1 MEAKAIQL
9 IQDTAVLANAKA
21 LDTFTPSIALPAT
34 VTVVSLEKFQQTRS
48 RFRGALETSSL
59 RDFSEYVQ
67 AQADGSTSGFVD
79 SDDMTCTVFFN
90 LGDQDNPGHGDFRAK
105 LTLKKTAA
113 FVALERAAGSKHAQK
128 ELSDFIEDWA
138 PNLQALTQDGTEIE
152 LRRAAG
158 AIRSITIEQARKSEH
173 VVGDMSASRS
183 AMEQIE
189 AKSADGLPAELL
201 FSVIPYEGL
210 QARTIQLRVA
220 VLTGGDQ
227 PVLRLRWIGEAQ
239 LREDLAQE
247 FKQVVALE
255 VGESTDLTIGN
266 FTLA

>member
-9 IQDTAVLANAKA
+9 IQDTAVLANAKV
-21 LDTFTPSIALPAT
+21 LNTFTPIIALPASSGL
-34 VTVVSLEKFQQTRS
+34 VSLEKYQQTRS
-48 RFRGALETSSL
+48 RFRGLLATSSL
-59 RDFSEYVQ
+59 PDFSTYVT
-67 AQADGSTSGFVD
+67 AQTDGNTWGFVD
-79 SDDMTCTVFFN
+79 SDCMTCTVFFN
-90 LGDQDNPGHGDFRAK
+90 LGDQDTPGHGDFLAT

-113 FVALERAAGSKHAQK
+113 FIAMERAAGSKHSQK

-138 PNLQALTQDGTEIE
+138 PNLSALDAQGVAID

-173 VVGDMSASRS
+173 VVGDMSSSRS
-183 AMEQIE
+183 AMDQIE
-189 AKSADGLPAELL
+189 AKSADGLPATLL
-201 FSVIPYEGL
+201 FQVIPYEGL
-210 QARTIQLRVA
+210 QAQTIQMRVA
-220 VLTGGDQ
+220 ILTGGDQ

-247 FKQVVALE
+247 FKQVVEQE
-255 VGESTDLTIGN
+255 VGASTQLTIGT

>member
-1 MEAKAIQL
+1 MAFCRATGK
-9 IQDTAVLANAKA
+9 V
-21 LDTFTPSIALPAT
+21 SIGHIT
-34 VTVVSLEKFQQTRS
+34 NIRRSL
-48 RFRGALETSSL
+48 SL
-59 RDFSEYVQ
+59 
-67 AQADGSTSGFVD
+67 
-79 SDDMTCTVFFN
+79 
-90 LGDQDNPGHGDFRAK
+90 
-105 LTLKKTAA
+105 
-113 FVALERAAGSKHAQK
+113 
-128 ELSDFIEDWA
+128 
-138 PNLQALTQDGTEIE
+138 NLQALTQDGTEIE

-173 VVGDMSASRS
+173 AVGDMSASRS

-189 AKSADGLPAELL
+189 AKSADGLPAELV

-227 PVLRLRWIGEAQ
+227 PVLRLRWIGEAH

-247 FKQVVALE
+247 FKQVVAQK